1 MRHLKLTYLM
11 AVVLGMISGIAFA
24 DSGRLEALQR
34 IKDNYREML
43 IRRSGATDTLT
54 AGLMAIK
61 PETEMSDQM
70 VIELHERYPF
80 DVDKIKSY
88 LELMDADGS
97 WRDIDYADT
106 RRSGWDPKR
115 HADRLLEMVKVYL
128 TPGTPL
134 YDSRSLNEKIH
145 RGLGY
150 WFAKRPK
157 SLNWWHNEIGVPKT
171 LGPVCL
177 LIEDELSEE
186 ERQGIVDVLS
196 AAKIKM
202 TGQNKVWLSGN
213 VLLRGLIQNAPA
225 LVGMARDTIAS
236 EICVGRLEG
245 IKSDWSFHQHGPQQQ
260 FGNYGL
266 AFLTGMGFYYKLF
279 KDTPYQF
286 DSDQEEILRNF
297 IEKGYK
303 WIIWHRNMDVSA
315 LGRQLFH
322 NAQLHKAYALAF
334 TAEDF
339 GIGGFPTE
347 GNPLKGHRHFDESD
361 YTVHRSADWMATVK
375 MSSSRVIGTEVVN
388 EDNLLGYYLGDGA
401 TFHYV
406 RGDEYR
412 DVFPFLDWRKI
423 PGVTAYEDSA
433 PLPNVRKTKSRNLSG
448 LVGGLGSGDR
458 GMSVMSLDRDRL
470 TGRKAW
476 VFTDDFVLCLG
487 SGITSDSLKNVTTA
501 IDTRL
506 KRSDF
511 LTINDM
517 GSRCL
522 DGKETA
528 ASGVVRLWHDGTGY
542 IVLPGDSLHFESVKR
557 TGSWNSFMKM
567 YRPVELEGEVVSI
580 HLSHGVAP
588 QDASYEYFVLPASTP
603 EKISAFDPASRVRIH
618 QNDANAQVVEVLGED
633 AVIWIAAY
641 DISPLSIDGFSFTP
655 PAPGIFRVVCK
666 KGLLETVESSLFRI

>member
-1 MRHLKLTYLM
+1 MRCLKLTYLI
-11 AVVLGMISGIAFA
+11 AVVLATISGMAFA
-24 DSGRLEALQR
+24 DSGRLDALQR
-34 IKDNYREML
+34 IKANYRESL
-43 IRRSGATDTLT
+43 IRRVDETDSLT

-61 PETEMSDQM
+61 PETEMSDQV

-80 DVDKIKSY
+80 DVDKIGSY
-88 LELMDADGS
+88 LELMDSDGS

-134 YDSRSLNEKIH
+134 YASRSLNEMIH

-150 WFAKRPK
+150 WFSVRPEC
-157 SLNWWHNEIGVPKT
+157 LNWWQNEIGVPKT
-171 LGPVCL
+171 LGPACL

-202 TGQNKVWLSGN
+202 TGQNKVWLAGN
-213 VLLRGLIQNAPA
+213 VLLRGLLQNDPD

-236 EICVGRLEG
+236 EICVGRAEG

-266 AFLTGMGFYYKLF
+266 AFLTGMGFYYRLF

-303 WIIWHRNMDVSA
+303 WTIWHRNMDVSA

-334 TAEDF
+334 TAADF
-339 GIGGFPTE
+339 GIGGFPAD
-347 GNPLKGHRHFDESD
+347 GNLLKGHRHFDESD

-401 TFHYV
+401 TFYYA

-412 DVFPFLDWRKI
+412 EVFPFLDWRKI
-423 PGVTAYEDSA
+423 PGVTAYEDNA
-433 PLPNVRKTKSRNLSG
+433 PMPTVRKTKSRNRSG
-448 LVGGLGSGDR
+448 LVGGLGSDAQ
-458 GMSVMSLDRDRL
+458 GMSVMNLDRDGL

-511 LTINDM
+511 LLVSDQ
-517 GSRCL
+517 GCESV
-522 DGKETA
+522 DGKETH
-528 ASGVVRLWHDGTGY
+528 ASKEMRLWHDGTGY
-542 IVLPGDSLHFESVKR
+542 VVLPGDSLHFEGVKR

-603 EKISAFDPASRVRIH
+603 EKVRAFDPASRVRIH
-618 QNDANAQVVEVLGED
+618 RNDGNALIVEIIGED
-633 AVIWIAAY
+633 PVIWIAAY
-641 DISPLSIDGFSFTP
+641 DTCPLTIEGFSFTP
-655 PAPGIFRVVCK
+655 PAPGIFRTVRK
-666 KGLLETVESSLFRI
+666 EGLLETVESTLLRI

>member
-24 DSGRLEALQR
+24 DSGRLEALQC

-54 AGLMAIK
+54 VGLRAIK

-97 WRDIDYADT
+97 WRDIDYA
-106 RRSGWDPKR
+106 
-115 HADRLLEMVKVYL
+115 
-128 TPGTPL
+128 
-134 YDSRSLNEKIH
+134 
-145 RGLGY
+145 
-150 WFAKRPK
+150 
-157 SLNWWHNEIGVPKT
+157 
-171 LGPVCL
+171 
-177 LIEDELSEE
+177 
-186 ERQGIVDVLS
+186 
-196 AAKIKM
+196 
-202 TGQNKVWLSGN
+202 
-213 VLLRGLIQNAPA
+213 
-225 LVGMARDTIAS
+225 
-236 EICVGRLEG
+236 
-245 IKSDWSFHQHGPQQQ
+245 
-260 FGNYGL
+260 
-266 AFLTGMGFYYKLF
+266 
-279 KDTPYQF
+279 
-286 DSDQEEILRNF
+286 
-297 IEKGYK
+297 
-303 WIIWHRNMDVSA
+303 
-315 LGRQLFH
+315 
-322 NAQLHKAYALAF
+322 
-334 TAEDF
+334 
-339 GIGGFPTE
+339 
-347 GNPLKGHRHFDESD
+347 LKGHRHFDESD

-433 PLPNVRKTKSRNLSG
+433 PLPNVRKTKSRNRSG
-448 LVGGLGSGDR
+448 LVGGLGSGDQ

-511 LTINDM
+511 LTINDV

-567 YRPVELEGEVVSI
+567 YRPVELEEEVVSI

-588 QDASYEYFVLPASTP
+588 QDASYEYFVLLASTP

-633 AVIWIAAY
+633 AAIWIAAY
-641 DISPLSIDGFSFTP
+641 DISPLSINGFSFTP

-666 KGLLETVESSLFRI
+666 KGLFETVESSLFRI